1 MKEGIIKM
9 NVRTISF
16 TDVWEYK
23 GYVSFGITF
32 ESEKEKKKYDYEHGL
47 LLTIKEA
54 EAMVTNIQNV
64 IKELKKEAK

>member
-1 MKEGIIKM
+1 MKDVIIKD
-9 NVRTISF
+9 VRTISF

-54 EAMVTNIQNV
+54 EEMVANIQKT
-64 IKELKKEAK
+64 IKKIKKEAK